1 MIDVSLHPKSFN
13 DNVERCRVEKVS
25 QDLATEFPAV
35 KVRFV
40 NLTLPSAE
48 KNGCLRHP
56 NVQGH
61 KAMFEQ
67 LEPVLSDLTG
77 WK

>member
-1 MIDVSLHPKSFN
+1 MWATTHTHD
-13 DNVERCRVEKVS
+13 RCYRVEKVS
-25 QDLATEFPAV
+25 QTLATEFPST

-56 NVQGH
+56 NVEGH
-61 KAMFEQ
+61 EAMFGQ
-67 LEPVLSDLTG
+67 LEPVLAEITG
-77 WK
+77 WD